1 MRVCNSPEPRNGG
14 KNCDENG
21 AIEIQDCEVNGG
33 WTEWSAWSSCNL
45 IGSLAS
51 NCDPTLTQTPKA
63 IRTRF
68 RSCTNPAPKNNGRIC
83 VGSDQEE
90 EMCTP
95 EMINPCSSYT
105 GLNQWMSW
113 GPWEECSKPCG
124 EGFQMRRRL
133 CNGKNCLGCNQE
145 WRACNSEP
153 CKGKL

>member
-14 KNCDENG
+14 KNCDENS

-51 NCDPTLTQTPKA
+51 NCDPTVVQTPKA

-90 EMCTP
+90 EMCTA

-105 GLNQWMSW
+105 GLNQWMPW
-113 GPWEECSKPCG
+113 GPWEECSKSCG

-133 CNGKNCLGCNQE
+133 CNGKNCLVCNQE
-145 WRACNSEP
+145 WSTCNSEP
-153 CKGKL
+153 CKCK